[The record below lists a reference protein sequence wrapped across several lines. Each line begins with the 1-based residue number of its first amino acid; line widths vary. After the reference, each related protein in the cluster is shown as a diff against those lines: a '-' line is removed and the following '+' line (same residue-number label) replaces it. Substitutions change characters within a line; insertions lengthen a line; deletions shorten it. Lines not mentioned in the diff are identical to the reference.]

1 MRKITINPGSLKP
14 ALYFVLTAFF
24 LLSFHSGSLA
34 QVRDSTTVKSLIKT
48 EILPASLI
56 GAGSIISGSQFEKNL
71 QTNLRN
77 TVGNTY
83 EFRIDDYMQYAPIAE
98 LYIADMCGVKAKN
111 HWFDQTKYL
120 IISNVITASITHGLK
135 YITLKTRPSG
145 GMYSFPSGHTTLAFT
160 NASVLYH
167 EFNETSPLL
176 AYSGFA
182 FSMATASFRM
192 INNKHWLSDV
202 MVGAGIGLLVTHLV
216 YHFEPLKNFNPF
228 KKDLKIT
235 IIPQFDDHN
244 PGLYAAYQ
252 F

>member
-1 MRKITINPGSLKP
+1 MRKITIDRCPLKP
-14 ALYFVLTAFF
+14 VLFVLITFA
-24 LLSFHSGSLA
+24 LLSFHAKSSA
-34 QVRDSTTVKSLIKT
+34 QVKDSTTIKSLIKT

-56 GAGSIISGSQFEKNL
+56 GAGSIISGSLFEKNL

-77 TVGNTY
+77 TVGNSY
-83 EFRIDDYMQYAPIAE
+83 EFRIDDYMQYAPVAE
-98 LYIADMCGVKAKN
+98 LYLADLCGVKAKN

-135 YITLKTRPSG
+135 FLTLKTRPTG
-145 GMYSFPSGHTTLAFT
+145 ARFSFPSGHTTLAFT
-160 NASVLYH
+160 NATVLYH

-182 FSMATASFRM
+182 FSTATASFRM

-228 KKDLKIT
+228 KKDAKIT

-244 PGLYAAYQ
+244 PGLYAVYS